1 MALAILQF
9 LDSDLSKFQF
19 QVELGSNRFYQ
30 YRIGEG
36 KISQINGLK
45 LLDQPSYISPLIGP
59 ISQHPLGR
67 TRLEI
72 PSHLFSF
79 QQRAIQ
85 IFSFREANGVGP
97 AISDVVTLPSMALSH
112 INKYNSINNYDKAD
126 NFTPVSLSMEV
137 SMKPSPIE
145 NVAFSYREVTP
156 ISSAMTAGSVMDK
169 VKAITKQGV
178 NIAGKK
184 ALDSVTSAVTNKLSG
199 NLGVLLPQVAG
210 IIGAI
215 LPKLSQENFKNLQ
228 TGQAINREEVAR
240 LLKSLLEHI
249 GTTPQS
255 SPNPPMSQSLGYEPL
270 RTAAVRQLSY
280 PNTPLASRFMAAPG
294 LMSRQNSSSLAARN
308 PYTAA
313 SVNGQSSDQMNL
325 MATSEVLAAVL
336 PALLKIT
343 PDLLQMLG
351 TGLMPTFRTLFQ
363 PQRLMAGHMSTALGM
378 EGQNREDEAVI
389 MALGLALAASA
400 TADLA
405 YERLDVVELGFSG
418 VTPLRINGRERL
430 VYHRDQEI
438 ALPLTIKTPKP
449 ISQGRLQLLVKH
461 PKTLEILIEEN
472 YRVEDVN
479 SGVLAVI
486 PKITREKLQPL
497 PVNEE
502 YLICVTLVWKG
513 RNPKTQQ
520 EKRLG
525 TSAMQLVT
533 LMGGYWFDRL
543 EATGEAIPLN
553 DVQRFRNFWHK
564 IWEGEF
570 ESVVRQITLDCKYYY
585 ALETERSHPARM
597 ETVMQ
602 FDKTRAVRIS
612 GRLKSGL
619 IMDLYSL
626 NALIPQVSAHPAL
639 SQSELEALM
648 TTEFKE
654 GFSNVARNEV
664 VFEGRKGDEVALWV
678 YPEIKLQKVVLKEV
692 ARTNGN
698 GLVQEVKEHFV
709 FFPMFAIVHFIGVGN

>member
-9 LDSDLSKFQF
+9 LDSDSHKFRF

-36 KISQINGLK
+36 KIRQINGLQ
-45 LLDQPSYISPLIGP
+45 LLDEPSYVSPLIGP
-59 ISQHPLGR
+59 INQHPLGQAS
-67 TRLEI
+67 LEI
-72 PSHLFSF
+72 PSNLFSF

-97 AISDVVTLPSMALSH
+97 AISEIVTLPSLAFS
-112 INKYNSINNYDKAD
+112 NINNYDSINNSKNTN
-126 NFTPVSLSMEV
+126 NFAPISLGMEI

-145 NVAFSYREVTP
+145 NVAFRYREVTP
-156 ISSAMTAGSVMDK
+156 VSSAMAAGNVIDK

-184 ALDSVTSAVTNKLSG
+184 ALDSVTSAVTNKLTG
-199 NLGVLLPQVAG
+199 NLGVLLPQLAG

-215 LPKLSQENFKNLQ
+215 LPKLSQENLKHLQ

-240 LLKSLLEHI
+240 LLKSLLEQI
-249 GTTPQS
+249 GTIPPS
-255 SPNPPMSQSLGYEPL
+255 STNPAISQSLGYEPL

-294 LMSRQNSSSLAARN
+294 LMSRQNNNSFAVRN
-308 PYTAA
+308 PYTA
-313 SVNGQSSDQMNL
+313 SVNGKSPNQTAL
-325 MATSEVLAAVL
+325 TATSEVLAAVL
-336 PALLKIT
+336 PALLRIT

-351 TGLMPTFRTLFQ
+351 TGLMPTFSTVFK
-363 PQRLMAGHMSTALGM
+363 PQTLMAGQMSVALGM
-378 EGQNREDEAVI
+378 GEQNQEDEAVI

-430 VYHRDQEI
+430 VYHGNQEI
-438 ALPLTIKTPKP
+438 AFPLTIKTPKP
-449 ISQGRLQLLVKH
+449 ISKGRLQLLVKH

-479 SGVLAVI
+479 SGVLGVI
-486 PKITREKLQPL
+486 PRISRGKLQSL
-497 PVNEE
+497 QVNEE

-513 RNPKTQQ
+513 RNPTTQQ

-533 LMGGYWFDRL
+533 LMGDYWFDRL
-543 EATGEAIPLN
+543 EATGETIPLN

-585 ALETERSHPARM
+585 ALESDRSSPARM

-602 FDKTRAVRIS
+602 FDKTRAVKIS

-619 IMDLYSL
+619 IVDLYSL

-654 GFSNVARNEV
+654 GFSNVARKEV

-692 ARTNGN
+692 GRVNGN
-698 GLVQEVKEHFV
+698 GLVQEVKERFV
-709 FFPMFAIVHFIGVGN
+709 FFPMFAIVHFIGVGR